1 MSSRLVLPQ
10 AQQAGRPAGC
20 PRPAPPRPP
29 PPPLRSRPSS
39 SSSSLP
45 PPPYNFFPSHCLSA
59 GSQDGRRCRRPG
71 QARPQAAVAPT
82 SGSGWEGRV
91 RARVIVCDRRATAPF
106 RITRNS
112 SLGFRIARNPEAKL
126 SIKAFRSGRTC
137 AAACRFKSRLRFQL
151 ANIPLHIFWPVK
163 AEKSGTYLI
172 MKLAFGGGVCVF
184 SANLRHEQ
192 KASLLWGEGLIGNVL
207 SSMPL

>member
-39 SSSSLP
+39 SSSLP

-71 QARPQAAVAPT
+71 QARPQAAIAPT

-91 RARVIVCDRRATAPF
+91 RARAVMCDRRASAPF
-106 RITRNS
+106 QITRNS
-112 SLGFRIARNPEAKL
+112 TLGFQIARNPVAKL
-126 SIKAFRSGRTC
+126 SINAFRSGCTC
-137 AAACRFKSRLRFQL
+137 AVVCSCGSRLRFQL

-163 AEKSGTYLI
+163 AEKSGSYLI
-172 MKLAFGGGVCVF
+172 MKLAFGSGVCVCF
-184 SANLRHEQ
+184 FIALFN
-192 KASLLWGEGLIGNVL
+192 
-207 SSMPL
+207 